1 MTGAIF
7 RHTLE
12 RNWRA
17 MLLWGIG
24 IGLIGYIQAALLLN
38 VDALQQMAD
47 LMETLPPVLIQ
58 ALGGEDVAALATPEG
73 YLSFR
78 YFGFILVIFTVY
90 ALLAGLDVTA
100 AEEDK
105 GIMDVLLSLPLPRWR
120 LVIEKFLAYMLLICG
135 IVILSFI
142 GLWLGVESVPALGVD
157 SMKLLQGSANILPAT
172 LLMLAATTLIAALA
186 RRRGTAGAAATI
198 FLVGSFFLDFLGNAV
213 SETFINTLSRLSFF
227 TYYGG
232 GDVMQHGLA
241 WGNVALLL
249 ATTVILIAGAV
260 WAFERRDIG
269 I

>member
-47 LMETLPPVLIQ
+47 LMETLPPVLLQ
-58 ALGGEDVAALATPEG
+58 AFGGDDVAALATPEG

-100 AEEDK
+100 VEEDK

-120 LVIEKFLAYMLLICG
+120 LVVEKFLAYALLICG

-142 GLWLGVESVPALGVD
+142 GLWLGVEAVPALGVD

-172 LLMLAATTLIAALA
+172 LLLLAATTLIAALPG
-186 RRRGTAGAAATI
+186 RGTAGAVATI
-198 FLVGSFFLDFLGNAV
+198 FLVGSFF
-213 SETFINTLSRLSFF
+213 
-227 TYYGG
+227 
-232 GDVMQHGLA
+232 
-241 WGNVALLL
+241 
-249 ATTVILIAGAV
+249 
-260 WAFERRDIG
+260 
-269 I
+269 

>member
-1 MTGAIF
+1 MSGAIF
-7 RHTLE
+7 KHTLE

-17 MLLWGIG
+17 MLAWGVG
-24 IGLIGYIQAALLLN
+24 IGLIGFLQAALLLN

-47 LMETLPPVLIQ
+47 LIETLPPVLIQ
-58 ALGGEDVAALATPEG
+58 AFGGEDVAALATPEG

-78 YFGFILVIFTVY
+78 YFGFILIIFTVY
-90 ALLAGLDVTA
+90 ALDAGLNVTA

-135 IVILSFI
+135 IVILSYI
-142 GLWLGVESVPALGVD
+142 GLWLGVESVPTLEID
-157 SMKLLQGSANILPAT
+157 PLKLLRGSVNILPAT
-172 LLMLAATTLIAALA
+172 LLMLAATTLIAALV
-186 RRRGTAGAAATI
+186 RRRGIAGAAATI

-213 SETFINTLSRLSFF
+213 SETFVNTLSRLSFF

-232 GDVMQHGLA
+232 SDVIRHGLA
-241 WGNVALLL
+241 WGNIALLL
-249 ATTVILIAGAV
+249 ATTVILIVVAV

-269 I
+269 V